1 MRGPEAGPDSHE
13 HPAAEVPVLVEGD
26 PRVDGE
32 DESFHDDDPFDE
44 EVAPVGDDELLP
56 PVGRRD
62 LKAEAKTLEHQ
73 LLHATKNPHCL
84 VCVQAFGQRK
94 PNRRRRYVTEF
105 ANFGDAVTLD
115 HVDANSELLRSY
127 DGDRDLLVIYD
138 LAIGC
143 LGAYPVK
150 SKGAGEVLQSLVHF
164 AGGDVIRA
172 VYSDRAPTLIAAVQ
186 SMPAPLDLGF
196 QTGGR

>member
-1 MRGPEAGPDSHE
+1 MGVTNDFF
-13 HPAAEVPVLVEGD
+13 V
-26 PRVDGE
+26 
-32 DESFHDDDPFDE
+32 DDPFDE

-62 LKAEAKTLEHQ
+62 LKVEATSLERQ

-84 VCVQAFGQRK
+84 VCLQAFGQRK
-94 PNRRRRYVTEF
+94 PNRRRRYVTECER
-105 ANFGDAVTLD
+105 FGDAVMLD

-138 LAIGC
+138 LATGC

-164 AGGDVIRA
+164 AGV
-172 VYSDRAPTLIAAVQ
+172 T
-186 SMPAPLDLGF
+186 
-196 QTGGR
+196 